1 MFTTFFAGLLSLVV
15 AAQEPSCLLLTP
27 GEAQVV
33 AKTNEART
41 AAGVTVLKTDCRL
54 MSSARRQARAM
65 AAATAIF
72 HSTEQVR
79 AENVA
84 GGQPT
89 AADAVVVWL
98 RSPPHRAN
106 LLNRSWSKVGCAGF
120 VGPDGR
126 CYWVQQFE

>member
-1 MFTTFFAGLLSLVV
+1 MFFAFFMTSLLF
-15 AAQEPSCLLLTP
+15 AAEPSCLLLTP

-41 AAGVTVLKTDCRL
+41 AAGVTVLTTDCRL
-54 MSSARRQARAM
+54 MSNARRQARAM
-65 AAATAIF
+65 AEATTIF

-98 RSPPHRAN
+98 CSPPHRAN
-106 LLNRSWSKVGCAGF
+106 ILNRSWSKVGCAGF